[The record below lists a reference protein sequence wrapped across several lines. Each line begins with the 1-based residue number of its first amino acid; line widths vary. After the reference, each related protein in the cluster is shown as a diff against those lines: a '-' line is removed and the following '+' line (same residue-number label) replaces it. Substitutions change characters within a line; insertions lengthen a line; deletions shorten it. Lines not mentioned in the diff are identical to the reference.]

1 MSAIAS
7 FSTVAVAAP
16 TTASRSNVA
25 KRYVCIFIRR
35 ETETSDVASRRVA
48 SVASP
53 RERTSVAVDGSIGW
67 ETIDS
72 IDFENGVCDGL

>member
-35 ETETSDVASRRVA
+35 ETNDRDVAT
-48 SVASP
+48 SP
-53 RERTSVAVDGSIGW
+53 GTSVGVRIGKR
-67 ETIDS
+67 S
-72 IDFENGVCDGL
+72 IDRSPGRGVPSFWMDL

>member
-25 KRYVCIFIRR
+25 KRYARIFIRR
-35 ETETSDVASRRVA
+35 ETDASDVATTTSARPPARPHRSNDDRFDSIG
-48 SVASP
+48 SVAP
-53 RERTSVAVDGSIGW
+53 FWMGS
-67 ETIDS
+67 
-72 IDFENGVCDGL
+72 

>member
-35 ETETSDVASRRVA
+35 ETNDRYVAT
-48 SVASP
+48 P
-53 RERTSVAVDGSIGW
+53 PGTSVGVRIGKRSIDRPVAGFLPFGWICDGS
-67 ETIDS
+67 
-72 IDFENGVCDGL
+72 